1 MDGCRSI
8 APSTPLM
15 LKKTKTMCAP
25 FEKKRPVG
33 DGVFNSRGPLAAF
46 RPRAYQLRTRPS
58 ACRSDGL
65 SIALRQVSATEPRAS
80 SAYADCSFLCV
91 YISSVHMWSGR
102 KFFGC
107 KGCST
112 AMPKLH
118 DAVASGLSERLRTIR
133 KRAGLSQD
141 ELAARASLARP
152 NLASVEQGRRANLRL
167 STLSRL
173 AEVLGV
179 DVVDFFCDRSVDE
192 QQPVGEDAT
201 ARVIANVKRL
211 RSEAGLSQEALSVKA
226 HRFRTYVGR
235 LENEA
240 ASPMVVDLQD
250 LADALGSQIPVLL
263 EPSPSKRG

>member
-1 MDGCRSI
+1 
-8 APSTPLM
+8 M
-15 LKKTKTMCAP
+15 LK
-25 FEKKRPVG
+25 
-33 DGVFNSRGPLAAF
+33 
-46 RPRAYQLRTRPS
+46 
-58 ACRSDGL
+58 
-65 SIALRQVSATEPRAS
+65 
-80 SAYADCSFLCV
+80 
-91 YISSVHMWSGR
+91 
-102 KFFGC
+102 
-107 KGCST
+107 
-112 AMPKLH
+112 LH
-118 DAVASGLSERLRTIR
+118 QAVASGLSERLRTIR

-173 AEVLGV
+173 ADVLNV
-179 DVVDFFCDRSVDE
+179 DVVDFFCDRPIEE
-192 QQPVGEDAT
+192 QQPAGEDAT

-250 LADALGSQIPVLL
+250 LAEALDSQIPVLL
-263 EPSPSKRG
+263 EPGPSKRG